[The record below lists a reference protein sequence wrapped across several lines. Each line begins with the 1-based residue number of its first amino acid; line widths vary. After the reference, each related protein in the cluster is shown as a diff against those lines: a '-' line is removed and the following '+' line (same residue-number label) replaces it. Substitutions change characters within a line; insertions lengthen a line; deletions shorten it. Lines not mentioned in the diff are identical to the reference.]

1 MENKVPIF
9 AITLR
14 EFRIIHLAKEG
25 LYNLLL
31 CLLFLLVLNSCSKEV
46 TLDEVMPS
54 SVETTSGLKEWA
66 TKNDKLNQ
74 ANLIDWDNSTPIS
87 LSDSIKGYSAP
98 VKTASGLKEFITFEL
113 EGKRH
118 GWYKSYKRLNETDM
132 EIMIQTLEGKTLK
145 SGVLHKSKNVPPKG
159 KIATMREMHF
169 EEGKIVFENWLDW
182 VTVSAPRLYPPG
194 DYVYVGTYQFEF
206 KAFYDSDSN
215 IGGSG
220 GAGSSSLYFEDF
232 NTTRIVDKLTDP
244 CFKAVLN
251 DLINKNVNNV
261 VGDIVRKFVNDLN
274 SKITFIQQPE
284 VKKLDRTQLYAGFY
298 PNTNVIAL
306 SESQLKNA
314 SNEFIAITI
323 IHEIFHAKIRDLE
336 QIDHTKIFNEYVKPT
351 GEYMASL
358 YNIDERTAQNL
369 LLDGLKDATGYKIIG
384 LYSTRWLEVKFD
396 VQNYVLL
403 RNAGSYCK

>member
-1 MENKVPIF
+1 MENKVPL
-9 AITLR
+9 TLI
-14 EFRIIHLAKEG
+14 EFRVIHLTPEG
-25 LYNLLL
+25 FFKLLFGLFFLLL
-31 CLLFLLVLNSCSKEV
+31 LNSCSKEA
-46 TLDEVMPS
+46 TLDEVRPS
-54 SVETTSGLKEWA
+54 SFETISELKTWA

-74 ANLIDWDNSTPIS
+74 ANLIEWDNSIPII
-87 LSDSIKGYSAP
+87 LPDSIKGYAAP
-98 VKTASGLKEFITFEL
+98 VKTESGFKEFIIFEL
-113 EGKRH
+113 GGKRH
-118 GWYKSYKRLNETDM
+118 GWFKTYKRLNETDM
-132 EIMIQTLEGKTLK
+132 EIVIQSIEGKTLK
-145 SGVLHKSKNVPPKG
+145 SGVLHKSKIVLPKG
-159 KIATMREMHF
+159 KTSSMREMNF
-169 EEGKIVFENWLDW
+169 EEGPIIYNTIYDDFIF
-182 VTVSAPRLYPPG
+182 SAPRLYPPT
-194 DYVYVGTYQFEF
+194 DDNIYVGTYQFEF
-206 KAFYDSDSN
+206 KAYYDSDN
-215 IGGSG
+215 NLGGSG

-232 NTTRIVDKLTDP
+232 NTTKIVDKLTDP

-261 VGDIVRKFVNDLN
+261 VGDIVRKFVNDPN

-284 VKKLDRTQLYAGFY
+284 VTKPNGTQLYSGFY

-336 QIDHTKIFNEYVKPT
+336 QVDHTKMFNEYVKPT

-358 YNIDERTAQNL
+358 YNIDERTAENL
-369 LLDGLKDATGYKIIG
+369 LLAGLNDATGYKMIS

-396 VQNYVLL
+396 LQNYVML